1 MSRIDHVLIA
11 PGAPGGDRLL
21 CYGAASAGAALAL
34 HQALRADLPWRAVV
48 VVTIIALDLYGG
60 AVVNATAAAKRTY
73 HAPGRTAR
81 HHLIF
86 VGIHVQPF
94 LMAWFVPAFTWD
106 AALTIYLI
114 AWGGAA
120 ALQFAPPGV
129 RRPAAFAIAVLG
141 LTLVTVPQAVAWFTP
156 VLLIKLLL
164 SYLQPAEA
172 ASAHRTACGAPP

>member
-1 MSRIDHVLIA
+1 MSRIDDVLIA
-11 PGAPGGDRLL
+11 TGVDRLL
-21 CYGAASAGAALAL
+21 CYGAAVAGAALAL
-34 HQALRADLPWRAVV
+34 HRALDAHWSWPAVV

-60 AVVNATAAAKRTY
+60 AVVNATAAAKRKY

-94 LMAWFVPAFTWD
+94 LMAWLVPGFTWG
-106 AALTIYLI
+106 AALAIYLI

-120 ALQFAPPGV
+120 VLQFAPPGV
-129 RRPAAFAIAVLG
+129 RHPAAFAIAVLG

-164 SYLQPAEA
+164 SYLQP
-172 ASAHRTACGAPP
+172 GAMESSRKPA